1 MKMFVK
7 KRPTV
12 VEDAVPATVEQAIPI
27 SDVYEDG
34 ICLVGR
40 NLWSKTFKFSDI
52 NYATASKGDKENMFF
67 AYSAIL
73 NSFDTGAMTKITINN
88 RRMNQS
94 KFEKESMLELCGDS
108 LDRYRTEY
116 NRILADNANMSSGI
130 TQDKYLTVTVEK
142 KSIEEARTYFNRIYA
157 EYSALFSALG
167 SRLEEVEAEEKLRII
182 FDFFHYGSEEDYHY
196 DASRYEK
203 RGYGLLDRGTESH
216 IQVQARNC
224 SFEGRVY
231 LLPPKYR
238 TP

>member
-1 MKMFVK
+1 MKMFGK

-12 VEDAVPATVEQAIPI
+12 VEDAVPTTVEQAIPI

-40 NLWSKTFKFSDI
+40 NLWSKTYKFSDI

-116 NRILADNANMSSGI
+116 NRILTDNANMSSGI

-142 KSIEEARTYFNRIYA
+142 KSIKAPLLF
-157 EYSALFSALG
+157 EYSAVAT
-167 SRLEEVEAEEKLRII
+167 A
-182 FDFFHYGSEEDYHY
+182 
-196 DASRYEK
+196 
-203 RGYGLLDRGTESH
+203 
-216 IQVQARNC
+216 
-224 SFEGRVY
+224 
-231 LLPPKYR
+231 
-238 TP
+238 

>member
-142 KSIEEARTYFNRIYA
+142 KSIEEARTYFNRIT
-157 EYSALFSALG
+157 S
-167 SRLEEVEAEEKLRII
+167 
-182 FDFFHYGSEEDYHY
+182 
-196 DASRYEK
+196 
-203 RGYGLLDRGTESH
+203 
-216 IQVQARNC
+216 C
-224 SFEGRVY
+224 SFAFSIPYHKAFVAGIYHFNIFCPSVQKRPRFSFGIHSHG
-231 LLPPKYR
+231 LPLTDVISWFFTNIVDDNIAVFFIQQKCLQSCIC
-238 TP
+238 TVAVTA

>member
-94 KFEKESMLELCGDS
+94 KFEKESIMVNRGELLNGNSFITGVSGSGKS
-108 LDRYRTEY
+108 L
-116 NRILADNANMSSGI
+116 LAKQEIINLFLS
-130 TQDKYLTVTVEK
+130 DKV
-142 KSIEEARTYFNRIYA
+142 N
-157 EYSALFSALG
+157 
-167 SRLEEVEAEEKLRII
+167 
-182 FDFFHYGSEEDYHY
+182 
-196 DASRYEK
+196 
-203 RGYGLLDRGTESH
+203 
-216 IQVQARNC
+216 
-224 SFEGRVY
+224 
-231 LLPPKYR
+231 
-238 TP
+238 

>member
-94 KFEKESMLELCGDS
+94 KFEKES
-108 LDRYRTEY
+108 
-116 NRILADNANMSSGI
+116 ILHISVILKNMMS
-130 TQDKYLTVTVEK
+130 
-142 KSIEEARTYFNRIYA
+142 
-157 EYSALFSALG
+157 
-167 SRLEEVEAEEKLRII
+167 
-182 FDFFHYGSEEDYHY
+182 
-196 DASRYEK
+196 
-203 RGYGLLDRGTESH
+203 
-216 IQVQARNC
+216 
-224 SFEGRVY
+224 
-231 LLPPKYR
+231 
-238 TP
+238 